1 MDPQTVHYLFYSH
14 LKCVFAA
21 TEINT
26 EKQNENVEE
35 STKKPKED
43 RSETG
48 WII

>member
-1 MDPQTVHYLFYSH
+1 MNLQTVHYPSYSY
-14 LKCVFAA
+14 LKCLFAA

-26 EKQNENVEE
+26 EKHNENVEE

-48 WII
+48 